1 MSDRNEYGCLG
12 IIYRID
18 SRLPEVIFE
27 EGFQTWGNNR
37 NFFDDILGYLLG
49 SEVSEEAILEQM
61 SDTIAAI
68 FMNLPIKDNG
78 LM

>member
-68 FMNLPIKDNG
+68 FHEFAYQR
-78 LM
+78 